1 MLCVSLLALV
11 AFGHSSNAQTGP
23 NGGTIVSEETT
34 VQSIGGG
41 LEVHTTTTVEE
52 VTESVTF
59 CNYKIAGV
67 VSTEPAHLMNSDIDG
82 VAIAL
87 KGRVPCKVEGPVK
100 KGDILVTGTAPGT
113 ATGLKKDSAMPSSLC
128 VVGKSLEDSDDA
140 GIKMVEIA
148 V

>member
-52 VTESVTF
+52 VTESVTTTTTTE
-59 CNYKIAGV
+59 GEPTTV
-67 VSTEPAHLMNSDIDG
+67 VSPNLLENPGFQDSSNTTNAVSYTHLT
-82 VAIAL
+82 L
-87 KGRVPCKVEGPVK
+87 PT
-100 KGDILVTGTAPGT
+100 ILLV
-113 ATGLKKDSAMPSSLC
+113 
-128 VVGKSLEDSDDA
+128 
-140 GIKMVEIA
+140 
-148 V
+148 